1 MSRSILTRH
10 LPASVSLLA
19 VALVAMPG
27 LAAAQTEE
35 QQVQAARAENVGSQP
50 TAGAPTADEIV
61 VTGSR
66 IRRPDLETPNPMI
79 SLGADTLQSAG
90 STNLTDIL
98 TGYPALIGS
107 STSADNSGSDA
118 GIGTTGLNLLNL
130 RNLGTQRTLVLVDG
144 RRHVSGLPGEQSV
157 DINTIP
163 TDLVER
169 VDVLTGGVSAIY
181 GADAVTGVVNFVLKK
196 DFDGIAARGQA
207 GISEFGDAGQRFVS
221 ITAGRNF
228 ADGRGNVAVAFE
240 YGKDDR
246 LESRDRR
253 RLSGSNAVRF
263 FLNPDDPENVD
274 PDYAGGNDNG
284 IPDNV
289 PLNDVRYF
297 DTNREGG
304 IDVNFD
310 GFPDYFVGRGGG
322 VVAFDPGR
330 FVPNFYQQGGNATL
344 VSDYAND
351 LLPTVERYVANAL
364 GHFDVNG
371 SLTLFAEA
379 KFAKIKSFSLQQP
392 TFDYYLF
399 VEPDNP
405 FIPAELQPEIQANGG
420 ALFNR
425 DNFDFGQRGENI
437 DRETIRTVLGARGD
451 VTSNIDYEI
460 AYVFGQSKITS
471 RNVNDIFDD
480 RFYAALDVVNGPN
493 GATCRANID
502 PNWVP
507 NQPFVSF
514 FSDPPLRE
522 VTPPTTFAP
531 GQCVPL
537 NLFGEGVASQQAL
550 DFIRTDTTD
559 RSKIDQHVVTAVVSG
574 DLDNLLALPGGPI
587 GFALGAE
594 YRKEKSSYVS
604 DPIARQGLTH
614 TNAINP
620 TKADFDVKEVF
631 GEVRL
636 PVFKDA
642 PMANRLELGGAI
654 RLSDYSTIGSTTTWK
669 VDGTYAPVRD
679 IAFNATYSQ
688 AVRAPNISEL
698 FNGGGDT
705 FEFITD
711 PCNLNEIQNGTE
723 HRAANCAALLS
734 SLGVADPG
742 SFRDPRSTNIQ
753 GFLGGNPDLRE
764 ETAKTWTAGVVLQP
778 RMLRGLTV
786 RADWYDIKLK
796 NAINYVQPEEAAELC
811 VDQPDL
817 NNVFCDL
824 IARQNGG
831 PNAGQIVD
839 FTVVPQNVAAFRTA
853 GLDFNVNYRVDAGK
867 IGKFNF
873 NLVGNYLDRLEFI
886 GTPGAPVTNERQ
898 EDFAPK
904 YQVTLDLTW
913 QQGPLTFN
921 YGLSWFDKTLRF
933 TNQEVEGNPDIVA
946 PEFLFY
952 KERWVH
958 DIYMSIDAT
967 DRFQFYGGINNFTG
981 ERPDIGADSY
991 PVNSVGRFFFA
1002 GVRVRLPR

>member
-1 MSRSILTRH
+1 MRLSPRFSLTASILAVTAAT
-10 LPASVSLLA
+10 LPAA
-19 VALVAMPG
+19 G
-27 LAAAQTEE
+27 AAQTS
-35 QQVQAARAENVGSQP
+35 VQAEQGDNVADVAPRGSTFAERAE
-50 TAGAPTADEIV
+50 DIV

-66 IRRPDLETPNPMI
+66 IRRPDFETPSPMI
-79 SLGADTLQSAG
+79 SLSSDTLQSSG

-98 TGYPALIGS
+98 SGYPALIGS
-107 STSADNSGSDA
+107 ATSADTSGDDA

-144 RRHVSGLPGEQSV
+144 RRHVSGLPGDQSV

-196 DFDGIAARGQA
+196 NFDGLTARGQA
-207 GISEFGDAGQRFVS
+207 GISEFGDAGQRFLS

-228 ADGRGNVAVAFE
+228 AGGRGNVAVAFE
-240 YGKDDR
+240 YGKEDR

-253 RLSGSNAVRF
+253 RLSGTNAVQFR
-263 FLNPDDPENVD
+263 LNPDDPENVD
-274 PDYAGGNDNG
+274 PDFAGGNDNG

-289 PLNDVRYF
+289 PLKDVRYF

-330 FVPNFYQQGGNATL
+330 FVPNAYQQGGNATL
-344 VSDYAND
+344 LSDYAND
-351 LLPTVERYVANAL
+351 LLPSVERYIVNTL
-364 GHFDVNG
+364 GHFDVSG

-379 KFAKIKSFSLQQP
+379 KFAKIKSFTLQQP

-405 FIPAELQPEIQANGG
+405 FIPAELRPEIQANGG
-420 ALFNR
+420 ALLNR
-425 DNFDFGQRGENI
+425 DNFDFGQQGEAI
-437 DRETIRTVLGARGD
+437 DRETFRTVLGARGD
-451 VTSNIDYEI
+451 VTSNINYEVS
-460 AYVFGQSKITS
+460 YVFGQTKVTS
-471 RNVNDIFDD
+471 RNVNDTFDD
-480 RFYAALDVVNGPN
+480 RFYAALDVVDGPN
-493 GATCRANID
+493 GPTCRANID

-514 FSDPPLRE
+514 YSDPPLRA

-537 NLFGEGVASQQAL
+537 NLFGEGAPSQQAL
-550 DFIRTDTTD
+550 DFIRTQTTD
-559 RSKIDQHVVTAVVSG
+559 HSKIDQHVVTAVLSG
-574 DLDNLLALPGGPI
+574 DLGNLLTLPGGPI

-620 TKADFDVKEVF
+620 TSADFDVKEVF
-631 GEVRL
+631 GEVRI
-636 PVFKDA
+636 PVLKDV
-642 PMANRLELGGAI
+642 PMAHRLEVGGAI

-698 FNGGGDT
+698 FDAGGET

-711 PCNLNEIQNGTE
+711 PCNSNEIQNGTE

-742 SFRDPRSTNIQ
+742 GFRDTRSTNIQ
-753 GFLGGNPDLRE
+753 GFQGGNSDLRE

-796 NAINYVQPEEAAELC
+796 NAINYVQPEQAAQLC

-817 NNVFCDL
+817 VNVFCGL

-839 FTVVPQNVAAFRTA
+839 FTIVPQNVAAFRTA
-853 GLDFNVNYRVDAGK
+853 GLDFNLNYRFDAGK
-867 IGKFNF
+867 IGKFNL
-873 NLVGNYLDRLEFI
+873 NLVGNYLDRLEFV

-898 EDFAPK
+898 EKFAPK
-904 YQVTLDLTW
+904 YQATLDLTW
-913 QQGPLTFN
+913 QQGPLTLN

-933 TNQEVEGNPDIVA
+933 TNQEVAGNPDIVA

-958 DIYMSIDAT
+958 DIYMSVDVT
-967 DRFQFYGGINNFTG
+967 DGFQFYGGINNFTG
-981 ERPDIGADSY
+981 ERPDIGVDSY
-991 PVNSVGRFFFA
+991 PVSSVGRFFFA
-1002 GVRVRLPR
+1002 GARVRLPR